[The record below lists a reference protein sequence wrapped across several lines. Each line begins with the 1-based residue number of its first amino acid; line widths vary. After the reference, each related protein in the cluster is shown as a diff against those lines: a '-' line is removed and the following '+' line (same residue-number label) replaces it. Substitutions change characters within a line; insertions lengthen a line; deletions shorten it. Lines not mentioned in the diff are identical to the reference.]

1 MLLSNEEKTQNN
13 DEFFTK
19 CQYRENKKKI
29 RNIGTIPTKN
39 IIDRLEIWHAIL
51 GYLVLHFPEIPM

>member
-1 MLLSNEEKTQNN
+1 MLLSNEDKTQNN

-39 IIDRLEIWHAIL
+39 IIDRHLKFGMLFWDI
-51 GYLVLHFPEIPM
+51 